1 MQIWVIMHYQHDISA
16 LVPQTSFLGKTS
28 GGIVKCWLFSKAAT
42 GAKIVETLYSNRV
55 NSENKVDQNTQH
67 HMEGMEE
74 EKLYC
79 PILKSIKRQKAPLGQ
94 CTSSNHVAN
103 CSLIEYVWQFSV
115 LMMG

>member
-1 MQIWVIMHYQHDISA
+1 MQIWVVMHYQHDISA
-16 LVPQTSFLGKTS
+16 LVPQRSFLGKTS

-42 GAKIVETLYSNRV
+42 GDKIVETLYSNRV
-55 NSENKVDQNTQH
+55 NSENKVDQNTQY